1 MSSSLAGKF
10 QDHYLILQIDSKAD
24 TPTIQAAYSTLA
36 QKYRPN
42 NSETGNEEKF
52 EAVNLAYEVL
62 SDPALRLGFDK
73 IKGIDQ
79 DGGKPKFTGIVF
91 FSALEQGTVLRL
103 AILCILYDRRR
114 VSYKPGLSMRQLE
127 GMLHTTP
134 EELNFALWYLKQ
146 RNWVLND
153 DKSSLAITVQGM
165 DYLEQ
170 NRPSAETV
178 MPLIRPDA
186 VADAAK

>member
-10 QDHYLILQIDSKAD
+10 QDHYLILQIDPKAD
-24 TPTIQAAYSTLA
+24 APTIQAAYSTLA
-36 QKYRPN
+36 QKYHPN
-42 NSETGNEEKF
+42 NFETGDEEKF

-79 DGGKPKFTGIVF
+79 DGGNPKFTGVVF

-127 GMLHTTP
+127 GMLQTTP

-178 MPLIRPDA
+178 MPLIRPES